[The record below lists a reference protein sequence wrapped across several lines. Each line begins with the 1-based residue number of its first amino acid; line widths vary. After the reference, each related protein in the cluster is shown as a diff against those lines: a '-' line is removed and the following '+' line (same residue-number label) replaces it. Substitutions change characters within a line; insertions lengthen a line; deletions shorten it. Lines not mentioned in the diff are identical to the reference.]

1 MKLAQKHVGECL
13 WLATKTRPDIMFVT
27 THAASMVSKR
37 PSYVIRL
44 SKRVLAYLA
53 GTVDLRMTMGPRNE
67 EDALELVAFTD
78 ASYAP
83 YGRRSFGAA
92 VITLAGAP
100 VAWKSGRQSFI
111 TLSVMEAELYAAT
124 QGCTLLKSV
133 QALVT
138 ELFPTALTCVLAV
151 DNTSAVAM
159 LAGGPGSQ
167 RTRHLK
173 IRANY
178 VREEV
183 EQGRLIVRHTP
194 GSMQLADL
202 STKMQSK
209 LRLHQLLQ
217 LWGFVGF
224 ATNVLQEMKLKI
236 LAALMVL
243 AQCICPARAQAN
255 ELKEPLP
262 TTTWDEAVV
271 TMIVVAIVAVLVWE
285 ALRFVYRRILRCRR
299 RWLKAKRLEQ
309 VSQFASTAARREIA
323 TTTKDREATS
333 SVRRR
338 TTTQTRSRS
347 STPLAPM
354 TPPTT
359 RAFTPPRTTS
369 TTRTPSIHR
378 SQDLQRSPQ
387 EQSASSSAALVRPT
401 TPPPLP
407 RSTRLEESEA
417 RSRVCKDTLQLMTC
431 EDLRSALRLEGM
443 PVSGVKGDL
452 TEGLVHRLVASDVTS
467 KQLRYVLYLWRLKSL
482 NFKCKLRWE
491 DINSKCRISTWISVW
506 KDA

>member
-1 MKLAQKHVGECL
+1 MMEVQPTSLPAPKEWIDEAESCDDVEGEYEEATLKLAQKHVGECL
-13 WLATKTRPDIMFVT
+13 WLATKTCPDIMFVT
-27 THAASMVSKR
+27 THAASLVSKR

-53 GTVDLRMTMGPRNE
+53 GTVDLRMTMGPGNE

-111 TLSVMEAELYAAT
+111 TVMEAELYAAT

-133 QALVT
+133 QALVA

-151 DNTSAVAM
+151 DNTSAAAM

-183 EQGRLIVRHTP
+183 EQGRLIVCHTP

-255 ELKEPLP
+255 ESKEPLP

-271 TMIVVAIVAVLVWE
+271 MMVVVAIVAVLVWE
-285 ALRFVYRRILRCRR
+285 ALRFGYRRILRCRR

-309 VSQFASTAARREIA
+309 VSQFASAAARREIA
-323 TTTKDREATS
+323 TTTTGREAMS

-338 TTTQTRSRS
+338 STRTRSRS
-347 STPLAPM
+347 STPIAPM
-354 TPPTT
+354 TP
-359 RAFTPPRTTS
+359 RNNKGFH
-369 TTRTPSIHR
+369 PSEDDEHYKDPEYSSR
-378 SQDLQRSPQ
+378 S
-387 EQSASSSAALVRPT
+387 
-401 TPPPLP
+401 
-407 RSTRLEESEA
+407 RSTA
-417 RSRVCKDTLQLMTC
+417 KP
-431 EDLRSALRLEGM
+431 AG
-443 PVSGVKGDL
+443 
-452 TEGLVHRLVASDVTS
+452 ATS
-467 KQLRYVLYLWRLKSL
+467 KLFSGIGEALNPTAVAEIYQAGRKRGTLSCVQGYLTADDVRRFEIRFEAGRDACVRCEGRL
-482 NFKCKLRWE
+482 
-491 DINSKCRISTWISVW
+491 D
-506 KDA
+506 